1 MAIVAVGD
9 IHGNL
14 PALLDILEQVR
25 VAVTQADSVVFLG
38 DYIDRGP
45 DSKRCVD
52 ALLAFRDERRCR
64 VVYLCGNHEDWMRR
78 TRLNY
83 QRHSWLMGMDAFATI
98 RRGPDSKRCVDALL
112 AFRDERRCRVVYLRG
127 NHEDWMRRTRLNYQR
142 HSWLM
147 GMDAFATIRS

>member
-25 VAVTQADSVVFLG
+25 DVVTHADSVVFLG
-38 DYIDRGP
+38 DYIDRRP

-64 VVYLCGNHEDWMRR
+64 VV
-78 TRLNY
+78 
-83 QRHSWLMGMDAFATI
+83 
-98 RRGPDSKRCVDALL
+98 
-112 AFRDERRCRVVYLRG
+112 
-127 NHEDWMRRTRLNYQR
+127 
-142 HSWLM
+142 
-147 GMDAFATIRS
+147 